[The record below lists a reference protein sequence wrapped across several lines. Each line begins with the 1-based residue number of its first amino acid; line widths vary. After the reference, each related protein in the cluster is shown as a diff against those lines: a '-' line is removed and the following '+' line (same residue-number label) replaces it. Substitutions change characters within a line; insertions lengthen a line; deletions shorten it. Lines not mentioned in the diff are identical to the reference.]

1 MKVGDI
7 VMFIDEGSYKDHF
20 YGKIGEV
27 IRSRENKRGIEYVN
41 VSWSRPVKY
50 FESYTKN
57 SSFPATSFKL
67 MVEASEAS

>member
-7 VMFIDEGSYKDHF
+7 VMFIDEGRYKEYF

-27 IRSRENKRGIEYVN
+27 AQARTNKRGIEYIN

-57 SSFPATSFKL
+57 SSFPSASFKL
-67 MVEASEAS
+67 MAEADETS